1 MRNYYILLLVF
12 ISFLTACKTA
22 QKTTSNDVKMLDPIE
37 VVGKKITYKGSPL
50 QSFDL
55 IHTKLNVAFSWEDQY
70 LFGEATLDLTPYF
83 YPQNILTLDA
93 KGMDIKQVSLVSAD
107 GSRKEL
113 QYTYD
118 SQLMSISLD
127 KTYKKSEKLKVYI
140 KYIAKP
146 NEMEQ
151 SESLS
156 AISDAKGLFFI
167 NPLNETKDKPQQ
179 IWTQGEPES
188 NSVWFPTIDHPNVR
202 CTQEIA
208 ITVNNKYLAMS
219 NGYID
224 SNIDNGDGTHTT
236 TWKQDKPHAPY
247 LFMMTVGEF
256 AEVKDSWRGMS
267 VNYYVE
273 DEYKDVAKQIFGK
286 TPRMLEFYSNLLGVE
301 YQWDKYW
308 QVIVR
313 DYVSGAMENTTAVI
327 FGDFVQRD
335 ERELLDENHE
345 DIVAHEL
352 FHHWFGDLVT
362 CESWANL
369 PLNESFATY
378 GEVLWAEHEFGMDA
392 KYLKVKK
399 DMDSYFRE
407 AKSGKQ
413 VNMIRYNYDQPR
425 DMFDSHSYAKGG
437 VILNMLR
444 SVVGDDAFF
453 TSLQNYLWTNKYQ
466 SVEIHDLRLAFEKTI
481 GQDLNWFFNQWFLS
495 AGHPIIDVNYL
506 YTDSSVI
513 VNLKQAPSKEEYLVY
528 TLPMAID
535 ITEGSNTRRENIV
548 MTSKEQSF
556 EFKTSVKPQLV
567 NVDADKLLLA
577 EFKDAKTE
585 ENYIVQFNNA
595 KNLIDKVQALDYF
608 AGIETQSLQ
617 VKNVLNSALSD
628 EFWYIQKKGLSLI
641 DNNDLKGSVL
651 SKVLDLSASAEK
663 TSVQSEAYYLL
674 AELKDKRHESAF
686 EKGIQSKSYRVNAA
700 ALDAMLSVN
709 ETRAL
714 EIATSWE
721 NIDNYD
727 VIDAVGSTYNTNGDV
742 SKKEYFENLA
752 TNSDDAYTKYYTIY
766 HYSMFLGRMEDKTV
780 LEGVSYIENFGKTD
794 TETYSNKV
802 AQSALTRISNAYTI
816 KADSYKSEIKN
827 ESGLT
832 SSETVAMENEY
843 ANLLLVLDRIS
854 EANNSLKVESKK

>member
-1 MRNYYILLLVF
+1 MLVA
-12 ISFLTACKTA
+12 FLSACKTS
-22 QKTTSNDVKMLDPIE
+22 QKATSEGVEMLDPIE
-37 VVGKKITYKGSPL
+37 VVGKKIPYKGSAL

-70 LFGEATLDLTPYF
+70 LFGEATLDLKPYF
-83 YPQNILTLDA
+83 YPQSVLTLDA
-93 KGMDIKQVSLVSAD
+93 KGMDIKQVSLISAD
-107 GSRKEL
+107 GSKSEL
-113 QYTYD
+113 KYIYD
-118 SQLMSISLD
+118 SKVLNISLD
-127 KTYKKSEKLKVYI
+127 KTYNRTEKIQVYI
-140 KYIAKP
+140 KYVAKP
-146 NEMEQ
+146 NEMEKE
-151 SESLS
+151 ESLS

-167 NPLNETKDKPQQ
+167 NPLNKTKNKPQQ

-188 NSVWFPTIDHPNVR
+188 NSVWFPTIDNPNER

-208 ITVNNKYLAMS
+208 ITVQNKYIAMS
-219 NGYID
+219 NGYIAD
-224 SNIDNGDGTHTT
+224 NIDNGDGTHTI

-247 LFMMTVGEF
+247 LFMLAVGEF
-256 AEVKDSWRGMS
+256 AEIKDSWRGMS

-273 DEYKDVAKQIFGK
+273 NEYKDVAKQIFGK

-313 DYVSGAMENTTAVI
+313 DYVSGAMENTTAVV
-327 FGDFVQRD
+327 FGEFVQRD

-378 GEVLWAEHEFGMDA
+378 GEVLWAEHEFGTDA

-399 DMDSYFRE
+399 DMDTYFRE
-407 AKSGKQ
+407 ANAGKQ
-413 VNMIRYNYDQPR
+413 VDMIRYNYDQPR

-444 SVVGDDAFF
+444 SIVGDDAFF

-466 SVEIHDLRLAFEKTI
+466 SVEIHDLRLAFEKTT
-481 GQDLNWFFNQWFLS
+481 GQDLNWFFNQWFLT
-495 AGHPIIDVNYL
+495 AGHPIIDVNYT

-513 VNLKQAPSKEEYLVY
+513 VNLKQTPSKEDYLVY

-535 ITEGSNTRRENIV
+535 ITEGYNTRRENIV
-548 MTSKEQSF
+548 LTQKEQSF

-577 EFKDAKTE
+577 EFKDGKTE

-595 KNLIDKVQALDYF
+595 TNLMDKVQALDYF
-608 AGIETQSLQ
+608 AGLEEQSLQ
-617 VKNVLNSALSD
+617 VKTVLNKGLSD
-628 EFWYIQKKGLSLI
+628 EFWYVQKKALSLI
-641 DNNDLKGSVL
+641 DSKELKGSML
-651 SKVLDLSASAEK
+651 SKVVELAETAEK

-674 AELKDKRHESAF
+674 AELESKNLENVF
-686 EKGIQSKSYRVNAA
+686 EKGLQSKSYRVNAA

-709 ETRAL
+709 EKRAL
-714 EIATSWE
+714 EVAGTWE

-727 VIDAVGSTYNTNGDV
+727 IIDAIGTTYSLNGDV
-742 SKKEYFENLA
+742 SKKGYFETLA
-752 TNSDDAYTKYYTIY
+752 SNSDDEYTKYYSIY
-766 HYSMFLGRMEDKTV
+766 HYATFLERMDDKTV
-780 LEGVSYIENFGKTD
+780 LDGVSFLENWGTTD
-794 TETYSNKV
+794 EGTYSKKV
-802 AQSALTRISNAYTI
+802 AQSALVRISNSYTI
-816 KADSYKSEIKN
+816 KADSYRDEIKN
-827 ESGLT
+827 ATGLT
-832 SSETVAMENEY
+832 GGQTIALESEY
-843 ANLLLVLDRIS
+843 ANLLLVLDRIN
-854 EANNSLKVESKK
+854 EATNSLKE